1 MNLAAAKESG
11 IPYICMPVFT
21 FNRFWLVTH
30 KLWLPL
36 IRLLPTSWT
45 ESWIDYSVPD
55 FLWDK
60 KFSPFKELGCDMV
73 MLVAPG
79 KNTIYVA
86 DPRAISQITTRRNDF
101 PKPTWQYTSVDL
113 FGRSV
118 VSTEGAIWRTH
129 RKITSPPFTE
139 KNNLLVWKETLS
151 QAESMMTELVG
162 NKERS
167 GSIWSV
173 ESEAM
178 RLSLHVI
185 SRAGFGVRLHWPHEN
200 ADDAIPEG
208 HTMTY
213 KGALE
218 TLLHQ
223 ILVIILT
230 PRWFLQRSPFK
241 IHKLAYEGLTEW
253 GKYMQ
258 EMYDQKKSEV
268 KYGENRE
275 GMDLLGALVKGAG
288 LANMEGQD
296 NEKGSKQ
303 ILTDEEILGNA
314 FVFILGMFSSARL
327 ISTTNDICSWPRN
340 SRQYDSLFHFVSCD
354 AHVFTEES
362 TKGPGQHLRR
372 QTGNRLGL
380 RRGLAKVIRKHVRRC
395 HERTASPPRASDW
408 NSKMHDECPTDF
420 ATWRQEVCCACKQL
434 GHLEHCSYTQK
445 PSILATHFG
454 EGSHGVPT

>member
-1 MNLAAAKESG
+1 MLSYVSLATLGLVAWYLVSTYQSFRVNLAAAKESG

-36 IRLLPTSWT
+36 IRLLPSAWT
-45 ESWIDYSVPD
+45 ETWIEYSVPD
-55 FLWDK
+55 FLWK
-60 KFSPFKELGCDMV
+60 KQFSPFKELGSDMF

-139 KNNLLVWKETLS
+139 KNNLLVWKESLS
-151 QAESMMTELVG
+151 QAESMMTELVAD
-162 NKERS
+162 KDRS
-167 GSIWSV
+167 KSIWTVS
-173 ESEAM
+173 SEAM

-185 SRAGFGVRLHWPHEN
+185 SRAGFGVHLHWPHEN

-223 ILVIILT
+223 ILTIILT
-230 PRWFLQRSPFK
+230 PRWFLKRSPFK
-241 IHKLAYEGLTEW
+241 IHKLAYGGLTEW

-288 LANMEGQD
+288 LANLESND
-296 NEKGSKQ
+296 AEKGSKQ
-303 ILTDEEILGNA
+303 VLTDQEIFGNA
-314 FVFILGMFSSARL
+314 FVFILGML
-327 ISTTNDICSWPRN
+327 
-340 SRQYDSLFHFVSCD
+340 
-354 AHVFTEES
+354 E
-362 TKGPGQHLRR
+362 RR
-372 QTGNRLGL
+372 
-380 RRGLAKVIRKHVRRC
+380 
-395 HERTASPPRASDW
+395 
-408 NSKMHDECPTDF
+408 
-420 ATWRQEVCCACKQL
+420 
-434 GHLEHCSYTQK
+434 EH
-445 PSILATHFG
+445 
-454 EGSHGVPT
+454 